1 MRLQLPKCKITAV
14 IGPVASGKTHLIKE
28 WLRNENRVTTFD
40 VTGEF
45 VADES
50 FTRVFASPRQY
61 ATILKGTPYY
71 FRIAYEPSSDLEED
85 FYWVLTALW
94 VTPSDKLL
102 VVDEF
107 HELCPVNAANSD
119 VKKMLRYA
127 RHDKLG
133 FLGVSQRIADVHKL
147 FTSSCRMVVLF
158 RTRDARDYDAVKDR
172 WGKKCA
178 NMVANLRPLI
188 YDDVAKVT
196 HQVPQAV
203 VVELGKDPVVFD
215 FASDSFV
222 AGNTAEPELDPNSY
236 ADHEPEEEEDPEEDP
251 EVDENEQPQ

>member
-1 MRLQLPKCKITAV
+1 
-14 IGPVASGKTHLIKE
+14 LIKE

-61 ATILKGTPYY
+61 ATILKESPYY
-71 FRIAYEPSSDLEED
+71 FRIAYEPGSDLEED
-85 FYWVLTALW
+85 FYWVLAALW

-196 HQVPQAV
+196 HQIPQAV
-203 VVELGKDPVVFD
+203 VIELGKDPVVFD

-222 AGNTAEPELDPNSY
+222 AGNTTEPQLDPDVFGRY
-236 ADHEPEEEEDPEEDP
+236 AELEEERLQEDEP